1 MFCETDIC
9 RDYSSILFFIGT
21 NLGRLITFKLLPQ
34 SHGGYGVEIA
44 GTAVVD
50 DRVIS
55 IIPIQTDNGRPAC
68 ATQSIVAGLR
78 NGLKVTG
85 VILIVTQSGAR
96 IFGDGSVRT
105 YSIPGLKE
113 IACIQNG
120 NELDTRRYR
129 DAIVTP
135 TGDIFGWTGPS
146 EIAVV
151 NPWGSGQ
158 DL

>member
-85 VILIVTQSGAR
+85 VILVVTQSGAR
-96 IFGDGSVRT
+96 IFRPVGAKGASKTWHDVFCDSACVVRQDDRGCALLGLFGDGSIRS
-105 YSIPGLKE
+105 YSIPGRH
-113 IACIQNG
+113 INM
-120 NELDTRRYR
+120 Y
-129 DAIVTP
+129 
-135 TGDIFGWTGPS
+135 
-146 EIAVV
+146 
-151 NPWGSGQ
+151 
-158 DL
+158 